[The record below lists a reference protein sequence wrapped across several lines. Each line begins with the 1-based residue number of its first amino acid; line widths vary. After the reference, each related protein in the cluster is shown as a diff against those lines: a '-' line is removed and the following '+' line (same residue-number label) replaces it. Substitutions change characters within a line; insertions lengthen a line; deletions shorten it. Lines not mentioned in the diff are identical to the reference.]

1 MFNYFSLSWIVN
13 IEVARKVISIAF
25 NSRKE
30 KESLSTGDFVKEIAY
45 KRKLLNADDIPEF
58 LKLSAEAGLLVP
70 ENDGFKP
77 TFSTS
82 GVIIPLDF
90 SVERDELFK
99 QNIDLPLSERM
110 IEAAIASGK
119 LNKKEINERVN
130 DLQRHLIYV
139 PYEIVLAT
147 VILDEGVDISAFIKE
162 IEVQQKR

>member
-1 MFNYFSLSWIVN
+1 VN

-45 KRKLLNADDIPEF
+45 KRKLLNPDDIPEF
-58 LKLSAEAGLLVP
+58 LKLSADVGLLVQD
-70 ENDGFKP
+70 NDGFKP

-90 SVERDELFK
+90 SVERDDLFK

-119 LNKKEINERVN
+119 LNKKEIGERVD

-147 VILDEGVDISAFIKE
+147 VILDEGIDISSFIKE
-162 IEVQQKR
+162 IEAQQKR

>member
-1 MFNYFSLSWIVN
+1 VN

-45 KRKLLNADDIPEF
+45 KRKLLNPDDIPEF
-58 LKLSAEAGLLVP
+58 LKLSADVGLLVQD
-70 ENDGFKP
+70 NDGFKP

-90 SVERDELFK
+90 SVERDDLFK

-119 LNKKEINERVN
+119 LNKKEIGERVD

-147 VILDEGVDISAFIKE
+147 VILDEGIDVSSFIKE
-162 IEVQQKR
+162 IEAQQKR

>member
-1 MFNYFSLSWIVN
+1 MN

-45 KRKLLNADDIPEF
+45 KRKLLNPDDIPEF
-58 LKLSAEAGLLVP
+58 LKLSADVGLLVQD
-70 ENDGFKP
+70 NDGFKP

-90 SVERDELFK
+90 SVERDDLFK

-119 LNKKEINERVN
+119 LNKKEIGERVD

-147 VILDEGVDISAFIKE
+147 VILDEGIDVSSFIKE
-162 IEVQQKR
+162 IEAQQKR

>member
-1 MFNYFSLSWIVN
+1 VN

-45 KRKLLNADDIPEF
+45 KRKLLNPDDIPEF
-58 LKLSAEAGLLVP
+58 LKLSADVGLLVQD
-70 ENDGFKP
+70 NDGFKP

-90 SVERDELFK
+90 SVERDDLFK
-99 QNIDLPLSERM
+99 QNIDLPLPERM

-119 LNKKEINERVN
+119 LNKKEIGERVD

-147 VILDEGVDISAFIKE
+147 VILDEGIDVSSFIKE
-162 IEVQQKR
+162 IEAQQKR